1 MAAAMETM
9 EWPVAKPIFRTSTD
23 NHHLH
28 GERSDRKRKATSF
41 EFFASLFADDCA
53 VLFESHKDM
62 VIGMDYMY
70 KHFLKVWLRDPSRSR
85 DSEEQDRSHVLSEAA
100 LRRRYDAAELSVR

>member
-1 MAAAMETM
+1 MLRRYGLPDHFINLVIRLHADAAVNFKLGDE
-9 EWPVAKPIFRTSTD
+9 EV
-23 NHHLH
+23 
-28 GERSDRKRKATSF
+28 EATSF

-70 KHFLKVWLRDPSRSR
+70 QHFLKCGL
-85 DSEEQDRSHVLSEAA
+85 EIHLG
-100 LRRRYDAAELSVR
+100 